1 LVEEEEGSEQRDGIE
16 KGSGEG
22 KQREVAER
30 GSKRIWNRGQQ

>member
-1 LVEEEEGSEQRDGIE
+1 MVEEEEGSEQRDGIE

-30 GSKRIWNRGQQ
+30 GNKRIWNRGQQ